1 MACNL
6 SVDIGADSRDKSRL
20 MNVKRREREGMFRYP
35 MFVVLALLVT
45 TSMIA
50 TAYSGQFEDAVAAY
64 KRRDYTT
71 AFRLMKPLA
80 DKGNANAQTN
90 LGFMYFSGQG
100 IPKNYAEAVKWY
112 RRSAEQGHAT
122 AQFNLGLMYANGQG
136 VPQDYAEAMKWYQ
149 KAAQQGYA
157 DAQSNI
163 GFMYD
168 HGRGVPQDYAEA
180 VKWYR
185 RAAEQG
191 YATAQF
197 NLGVMYKAG
206 KGVPQNYV
214 LAHLWFNLAAWR
226 FPESK
231 RKDREDAETL
241 RDLVALKMTPTQIA
255 EAQRLAREWRPKQEV
270 R

>member
-1 MACNL
+1 M
-6 SVDIGADSRDKSRL
+6 
-20 MNVKRREREGMFRYP
+20 MRERKGMYRYL
-35 MFVVLALLVT
+35 MLGMLALLITV
-45 TSMIA
+45 SMVV

-64 KRRDYTT
+64 NRRDYTT

-80 DKGNANAQTN
+80 EIGNGNAQTN
-90 LGFMYFSGQG
+90 IGFMYYSGQG
-100 IPKNYAEAVKWY
+100 VRKNYPEAVRWY
-112 RRSAEQGHAT
+112 RRSAEQGYAT

-136 VPQDYAEAMKWYQ
+136 VPQNYAEALNWYQ
-149 KAAQQGYA
+149 KAARQGYP

-168 HGRGVPQDYAEA
+168 HGRGVPQDYTQA

-185 RAAEQG
+185 LAAEQG

-206 KGVPQNYV
+206 KGVPKDYV
-214 LAHLWFNLAAWR
+214 QAHLWFNLAASR
-226 FPESK
+226 FPEKK
-231 RKDREDAETL
+231 RNDREDAETL
-241 RDLVALKMTPTQIA
+241 RDLVALKMTPGQIA
-255 EAQRLAREWRPKQEV
+255 EAQRLAREWRLNKEV

>member
-1 MACNL
+1 MVA
-6 SVDIGADSRDKSRL
+6 K
-20 MNVKRREREGMFRYP
+20 MRERKRMYRYP
-35 MFVVLALLVT
+35 ISGILTLLVIVT
-45 TSMIA
+45 MA
-50 TAYSGQFEDAVAAY
+50 VTAYSGQFEDAVAAY
-64 KRRDYTT
+64 NRKDYAT

-80 DKGNANAQTN
+80 ENGNGNAQTN

-100 IPKNYAEAVKWY
+100 VRKNYAEAVKWY
-112 RRSAEQGHAT
+112 RRAAEQGHPT

-136 VPQDYAEAMKWYQ
+136 VPQDYLESLNWYRR
-149 KAAQQGYA
+149 AADQGYA

-168 HGRGVPQDYAEA
+168 HGRGVPQDYARA
-180 VKWYR
+180 VIWYR

-206 KGVPQNYV
+206 KGVPKDYV
-214 LAHLWFNLAAWR
+214 MAHLWFNLAAWR

-231 RKDREDAETL
+231 GKDREDAETL
-241 RDLVALKMTPTQIA
+241 RDLVASKMTPAQIA
-255 EAQRLAREWRPKQEV
+255 EAQRLAREWRPKKEV

>member
-1 MACNL
+1 M
-6 SVDIGADSRDKSRL
+6 V
-20 MNVKRREREGMFRYP
+20 VKMREYKAMYRYP
-35 MFVVLALLVT
+35 MFGVLTLLIIVT
-45 TSMIA
+45 MVG

-64 KRRDYTT
+64 KRKDYTT
-71 AFRLMKPLA
+71 AFRLMKQLA
-80 DKGNANAQTN
+80 ENGDGNAQTN

-100 IPKNYAEAVKWY
+100 VSKSYAESVKWY
-112 RRSAEQGHAT
+112 RRAAEKGHAT

-136 VPQDYAEAMKWYQ
+136 VPQDYTESLKWYRR
-149 KAAQQGYA
+149 AAQQGYA

-168 HGRGVPQDYAEA
+168 HGRGVPQDYARA
-180 VKWYR
+180 VIWYR
-185 RAAEQG
+185 RAAEKG

-206 KGVPQNYV
+206 KGVPKDYV
-214 LAHLWFNLAAWR
+214 LAHFWFNLAAWR

-241 RDLVALKMTPTQIA
+241 RDLVASKMTPAQIA
-255 EAQRLAREWRPKQEV
+255 EAQRMAREWRPKKEV